1 MSKERARRRAERE
14 AAAAAAAERNR
25 VRQVRRTRVRR
36 AVGKVLPTGAA
47 GAAAR
52 ARRARFGAV
61 VVFLV
66 AVQGFAWGLGFGGME
81 RFAVLVVSLLV
92 VPVAAFLAFDRR

>member
-1 MSKERARRRAERE
+1 MRQARKAKWRR
-14 AAAAAAAERNR
+14 
-25 VRQVRRTRVRR
+25 VGR

-47 GAAAR
+47 GRAAR
-52 ARRARFGAV
+52 ERRTRFAAV

-81 RFAVLVVSLLV
+81 RFAVLVVSVLV
-92 VPVAAFLAFDRR
+92 VPVVAFLAFDKR